1 LERKSTYKVNTAIEN
16 LLCYLWKPVL
26 RGEKEMSARDL
37 SVLISVILIVSMLII
52 PFPTWLL
59 SILIILNITLALLV
73 LLVSMNMTEPLQ
85 FSVFPSLLLLL
96 TLYRLG
102 LNVSTTRAIL
112 SHGDAGGVVETFG
125 TFVVGGNIVVGLI
138 LFLILIIIQFI
149 VITKGAERVSEVA
162 ARFTLDAMPGKQMS
176 IDADLNAGMI
186 SEQEARERRKKVGRE
201 ADFYGAM
208 DGASKFV
215 KGDAI
220 ASIIIVLINLIA
232 GIIIGMLQQGMGL
245 ADAAKHFSLLSVGD
259 GIVSQIPALLIST
272 ATGIVV
278 TRAAS
283 EGNLG
288 QEITSQL
295 LAYPKLLYVAGGTIF
310 LLGLFTPI
318 NDLLTIPIAG
328 MLAVGGYMFSKV
340 PKTDKLQLE
349 EMEEAS
355 GADEMKSPE
364 SVISLLNVDPIEF
377 EFGYGLIP
385 LADTNQGGDL
395 LDRIVMIR
403 RQLAIELGLVIPVVR
418 IRDNIQLQP
427 NEYRLKIKG
436 NEMARGELL
445 LDHYLAMSPGIE
457 DDSIEGIDTIEP
469 SFGLPAKWITD
480 GMKERAEIF
489 GYTVVDP
496 PSVVST
502 HITEVIKANA
512 YELLGRQETKQLI
525 DHVKESYPILIEE
538 VTPNPLSVGEVQK
551 VLSKLLK
558 ENVSIRNLPV
568 IFETLADFGKVTTD
582 TDILAE
588 YVRQALARQITNQYA
603 SQGETLKVAT
613 LSGKAEKSVADA
625 IQQTEHGNYLALDP
639 SISQRILES
648 IAKNI
653 EQFSM
658 MEQTP
663 IVLCSPAVRMYVRQ
677 LTERYFPKVPI
688 LSYNELE
695 ANVEVQSVGVVNVD

>member
-1 LERKSTYKVNTAIEN
+1 
-16 LLCYLWKPVL
+16 
-26 RGEKEMSARDL
+26 MSARDL
-37 SVLISVILIVSMLII
+37 PVLLGVILIVAMLII

-59 SILIILNITLALLV
+59 SILIIINISLALIV
-73 LLVSMNMTEPLQ
+73 LLTSMNMREPLQ
-85 FSVFPSLLLLL
+85 FSVFPSLLLIL
-96 TLYRLG
+96 TLFRLG

-112 SHGDAGGVVETFG
+112 SNGEAGGVVETFG
-125 TFVVGGNIVVGLI
+125 TFVIGGNLVVGLVV
-138 LFLILIIIQFI
+138 FLILVIIQFI
-149 VITKGAERVSEVA
+149 VITKGSERVSEVA

-186 SEQEARERRKKVGRE
+186 SEQEARQRREKVGRE

-220 ASIIIVLINLIA
+220 AGIIIVFINLIF
-232 GIIIGMLQQGMGL
+232 GIVIGMLQKDMSIS
-245 ADAAKHFSLLSVGD
+245 DAASHYSLLTVGD
-259 GIVSQIPALLIST
+259 GLVSQIPALLIST

-288 QEITSQL
+288 TDITSQL
-295 LAYPKLLYVAGGTIF
+295 LAYPKMLYITGGTIF
-310 LLGLFTPI
+310 FLGLFTPI
-318 NDLLTIPIAG
+318 SDLLTLPIAG
-328 MLAVGGYMFSKV
+328 LLFLGGKMFSRI
-340 PKTDKLQLE
+340 PEPDKEHLQELE
-349 EMEEAS
+349 EEIET
-355 GADEMKSPE
+355 DEMKSPE
-364 SVISLLNVDPIEF
+364 SVVNLLSIDPIEF

-445 LDHYLAMSPGIE
+445 LDHYLAMSPGVD

-469 SFGLPAKWITD
+469 SFGLPAKWITEE
-480 GMKERAEIF
+480 MKEKAEIL

-525 DHVKESYPILIEE
+525 DHLKESYPILVEE

-551 VLSKLLK
+551 VLAKLLK

-568 IFETLADFGKVTTD
+568 IFETLADFGKATTD
-582 TDILAE
+582 TDLLTE
-588 YVRQALARQITNQYA
+588 YVRQALARQITNQYTG
-603 SQGETLKVAT
+603 QEKTLKVIT
-613 LSGKAEKSVADA
+613 LSGKVEKLIAEGV
-625 IQQTEHGNYLALDP
+625 QQTEHGNYLSLDP
-639 SISQRILES
+639 TISQQILES
-648 IAKNI
+648 IASQI
-653 EQFSM
+653 EQVSLM
-658 MEQTP
+658 DQTP
-663 IVLCSPAVRMYVRQ
+663 VVLCSPAVRMYVRQ
-677 LTERYFPKVPI
+677 LTERYFPQIPI

>member
-1 LERKSTYKVNTAIEN
+1 
-16 LLCYLWKPVL
+16 
-26 RGEKEMSARDL
+26 MSGRDL
-37 SVLISVILIVSMLII
+37 SVVVGVILIVAMLII

-59 SILIILNITLALLV
+59 SILIMLNISLALLV
-73 LLVSMNMTEPLQ
+73 LLNSMNMKEPLQ

-112 SHGDAGGVVETFG
+112 THGEAGGVVETFG
-125 TFVVGGNIVVGLI
+125 SFVVGGNVIVGIVVFII
-138 LFLILIIIQFI
+138 LVIIQFI
-149 VITKGAERVSEVA
+149 VITKGSERVSEVA

-186 SEQEARERRKKVGRE
+186 SEHEAKDRREKVSRE

-220 ASIIIVLINLIA
+220 AGIIIVMINLIF
-232 GIIIGMLQQGMGL
+232 GIVVGVTQLGL
-245 ADAAKHFSLLSVGD
+245 PIADAAKQFSLLTVGD
-259 GIVSQIPALLIST
+259 GIVSQLPALLIST

-283 EGNLG
+283 DGNLG
-288 QEITSQL
+288 TDITGQL
-295 LAYPKLLYVAGGTIF
+295 MAYPKMLYITGGTIF
-310 LLGLFTPI
+310 ILGLFTPI
-318 NDLLTIPIAG
+318 EDILTIPIAG
-328 MLAVGGYMFSKV
+328 LLIFGGYMFSRV
-340 PKTDKLQLE
+340 PKQDITEIQ
-349 EMEEAS
+349 EMEEEIQT
-355 GADEMKSPE
+355 DEMKKPE
-364 SVISLLNVDPIEF
+364 SVVSLLNVDPIEF

-385 LADTNQGGDL
+385 LADSNQGGDL

-436 NEMARGELL
+436 SEMARGELL
-445 LDHYLAMSPGIE
+445 LDHYLAMSPGID
-457 DDSIEGIDTIEP
+457 DDSIEGIDTVEP
-469 SFGLPAKWITD
+469 SFGLPAKWITEEV
-480 GMKERAEIF
+480 KEQAEIF

-502 HITEVIKANA
+502 HITEVIKNNA
-512 YELLGRQETKQLI
+512 HELLGRQETKQLI
-525 DHVKESYPILIEE
+525 DHLKESYPILVEE
-538 VTPNPLSVGEVQK
+538 VTPNPLTVGEIQK
-551 VLSKLLK
+551 VLGKLLR
-558 ENVSIRNLPV
+558 ENVSVRNLPI
-568 IFETLADFGKVTTD
+568 IFETLADFGKVTSD
-582 TDILAE
+582 TDLLTE
-588 YVRQALARQITNQYA
+588 YVRQALARQITNQYRA
-603 SQGETLKVAT
+603 GGQTIRVVT
-613 LSGKAEKSVADA
+613 VSGKIEKLIVDN

-639 SISQRILES
+639 SVSQSILES
-648 IAKNI
+648 LATQV
-653 EQFSM
+653 EQLSI
-658 MEQTP
+658 MEQSP

-677 LTERYFPKVPI
+677 LTERYFPQIPI

-695 ANVEVQSVGVVNVD
+695 ANVEVQSVGVVNID

>member
-1 LERKSTYKVNTAIEN
+1 
-16 LLCYLWKPVL
+16 
-26 RGEKEMSARDL
+26 MSARDL
-37 SVLISVILIVSMLII
+37 SVLLSVILIVSMLII

-73 LLVSMNMTEPLQ
+73 LLISMNMTEPLQ

-125 TFVVGGNIVVGLI
+125 TFVVGGNIVVGLV

-149 VITKGAERVSEVA
+149 VITKGSERVSEVA

-186 SEQEARERRKKVGRE
+186 SETQARERREKVGKE

-220 ASIIIVLINLIA
+220 AGIIIVIINLTV
-232 GIIIGMLQQGMGL
+232 GIVIGVMQQGMDF
-245 ADAAKHFSLLSVGD
+245 AEAAKHFSLLSVGD

-283 EGNLG
+283 DGNLG
-288 QEITSQL
+288 KDITSQL
-295 LAYPKLLYVAGGTIF
+295 LAYPQMLYVAGGTIL

-318 NDLLTIPIAG
+318 SDFLTIPVSS
-328 MLAVGGYMFSKV
+328 MLVLGGYMFGRV
-340 PKTDKLQLE
+340 PAPNKEQIQMLE
-349 EMEEAS
+349 EEIQT
-355 GADEMKSPE
+355 DEMKSPE
-364 SVISLLNVDPIEF
+364 SVITLLNMDPIEF

-403 RQLAIELGLVIPVVR
+403 RQLAMELGLVIPVVR

-457 DDSIEGIDTIEP
+457 DDSISGIDTIEP
-469 SFGLPAKWITD
+469 SFGLPAKWITEEI
-480 GMKERAEIF
+480 KERAEIF

-512 YELLGRQETKQLI
+512 HDLLGRQETKQLT
-525 DHVKESYPILIEE
+525 DHLKENYPILVEE
-538 VTPNPLSVGEVQK
+538 VTPSPLSIGEVQK
-551 VLSKLLK
+551 VLAKLLK
-558 ENVSIRNLPV
+558 ESVSIRNLPV
-568 IFETLADFGKVTTD
+568 IFETLADFGKVTSD

-588 YVRQALARQITNQYA
+588 YVRQALARQITNQHVG
-603 SQGETLKVAT
+603 QGEMLKVAT
-613 LSGKAEKSVADA
+613 LSGKIEKTIADG
-625 IQQTEHGNYLALDP
+625 IQQTEHGNYLSLDP
-639 SISQRILES
+639 NISQRILES
-648 IAKNI
+648 IATQV
-653 EQFSM
+653 EQFSLT
-658 MEQTP
+658 EQTP

-695 ANVEVQSVGVVNVD
+695 ANVEVQSVGVVNLD